1 MQHVIGSSPQQP
13 ETHTGFHPHD
23 IYQMTYSINICVTL
37 TALVLVLVSEFFKQ
51 YSALVSGK
59 VRTSTTTNLS
69 EQFQV
74 SVSVFS
80 LSLKSTG
87 QKNILPENIP
97 SPDVLMGMVVSA
109 IQSSVG
115 TQSTEG
121 ARFCWNKT

>member
-1 MQHVIGSSPQQP
+1 MQHVIGSPQQLK
-13 ETHTGFHPHD
+13 THTGFHPHD
-23 IYQMTYSINICVTL
+23 IDQMTYSINICVTL
-37 TALVLVLVSEFFKQ
+37 TALVLVLLSEFLKQ

-59 VRTSTTTNLS
+59 VRTSTTTSLS

-97 SPDVLMGMVVSA
+97 SLDVLMGMVVSA
-109 IQSSVG
+109 I
-115 TQSTEG
+115 
-121 ARFCWNKT
+121 